1 MGISPFFI
9 LLDALWYHI
18 FNSILK
24 YLYFKL
30 KSRKSIISGQDLFDL
45 NAFDV
50 KIPVYIMIVAQ

>member
-50 KIPVYIMIVAQ
+50 KIPV

>member
-1 MGISPFFI
+1 MALLLLKNQIKIKSGLIKMGISPFFI

-30 KSRKSIISGQDLFDL
+30 KSR
-45 NAFDV
+45 
-50 KIPVYIMIVAQ
+50 